1 MEIINQTLCDNPNIH
16 TILITGGPCAGKTS
30 AMTALEQELSSSGYK
45 VLIVPEAA
53 TIIRQGGAMIV
64 SSNFT

>member
-1 MEIINQTLCDNPNIH
+1 
-16 TILITGGPCAGKTS
+16 
-30 AMTALEQELSSSGYK
+30 MTALEQELTSSGYK

-64 SSNFT
+64 SSNFTQK